1 MVTELLKIDKL
12 LNVLRKL
19 EENEEMTISEL
30 YALWR
35 SSTFIQKWVPE
46 LERKHYIECVEIMH
60 GNRRFKKC
68 RITEKG
74 RKLRELLEQLKQ
86 LDEAQLS

>member
-1 MVTELLKIDKL
+1 MVSELLKIDKL
-12 LNVLRKL
+12 LSVLKKL
-19 EENEEMTISEL
+19 DKEGEMTISEL

-46 LERKHYIECVEIMH
+46 LEDKHYIECIEIRH

-68 RITEKG
+68 KITDKG
-74 RKLRELLEQLKQ
+74 RRLIELLEQLKK
-86 LDEAQLS
+86 LDEA